1 MVMSERQI
9 QKEILRIKK
18 EIDLAESQL
27 QSGMKSKAD
36 KEQENVR
43 LEEDIKAQEKDN
55 ERLAAELEKQESSIG
70 TLDEEF
76 KDNQLKAGRIRKE
89 MNMIKEDIEKKKIE
103 EKDKR
108 AQVES
113 LINQIEDSK
122 KKIKEEKR
130 SKEQTEYNLRK
141 TNAKLAEIQ
150 AKYLSRFATSK
161 IAREARK
168 SGRTSDEIMRSKE
181 YIEEYER
188 AAKESQLAQVGKTEE
203 DETVVVEVKQ
213 ETKPKTEAST
223 PKDEEKK
230 DTEGG
235 LDLDF

>member
-1 MVMSERQI
+1 MVMSDRQVA
-9 QKEILRIKK
+9 KEILRIKK
-18 EIDLAESQL
+18 DIDLTESQL

-36 KEQENVR
+36 KEQENIR
-43 LEEDIKAQEKDN
+43 LEEDIKAQEKEN
-55 ERLAAELEKQESSIG
+55 ERLAGELEKQETSIT

-89 MNMIKEDIEKKKIE
+89 MNMVKEDIEKKRLQ

-108 AQVES
+108 AQIET
-113 LINQIEDSK
+113 LINQIEDARK
-122 KKIKEEKR
+122 KVKEEKR

-150 AKYLSRFATSK
+150 AHWAAGFVTSK
-161 IAREARK
+161 IAKEAK
-168 SGRTSDEIMRSKE
+168 KAGRTSDEIIRSKDA
-181 YIEEYER
+181 IEEYEK
-188 AAKESQLAQVGKTEE
+188 AAKESQLAQVGKSEE
-203 DETVVVEVKQ
+203 VQVAVEI
-213 ETKPKTEAST
+213 ESEAKPATIA
-223 PKDEEKK
+223 PKAEEKK